1 MIRHLSS
8 LFLCLNSSVLYV
20 IKVDRFWCIEN
31 KLIKYEDMRP
41 IEDIVDEGFHLAREH
56 AFDIKHA
63 AIRVGIIFLIAL
75 MLEVFLFNINYYISS
90 SYDPINVTNQSNLD
104 LASPEKADSGDFSQ
118 NYPVRLTEQS
128 HVLEFHD
135 LNKEIHN
142 IHLDFDNGQAAQN
155 LTVQISFTDSAHET
169 YFNTTEYTFGVPE
182 VDVSTFSEDSQ
193 YLYLQSSGKI
203 QDLRIEVVSEDT
215 TYPVILNAVMLNDP
229 QPFSFNGLRFFVAF
243 LILLFIYVFRP
254 KSSIYR
260 CLIKEHPRFSRF
272 CIVIAT
278 AFEIVILTAYLMFG
292 SNQVGIA
299 TAQYNPGSWDGHSLV
314 NTYEVGGENA
324 QQYAELAKAM
334 ADGQLYL
341 EIEPPQWL
349 QDMDNPYDK
358 GARDELQ
365 KQTGEAYLFDVAYY
379 DGHYYVYFGVLPV
392 LLFYLPFYLLTGSG
406 FPTALG
412 VLIALIAFVLGITAL
427 MDRFARYHFKRVS
440 LGLLLLLQ
448 IPLVGCSGMLY
459 LAKFPTFYSLPIA
472 LALAFTVWGLY
483 FWLHGR
489 ASSKAWTWYL
499 VGSLCMALVVACR
512 PQFIVFSLLAFPL
525 FWRKFITER
534 HILTRQ
540 GRLEFLCLLAP
551 YIIVAIGIMMYNKA
565 RFGSYFDFG
574 ANYNLTVNDMTQR
587 GSNPGRFLPALFAYF
602 LQTPTTTGVFPWIQ
616 PTPFD
621 TTYLGQ
627 TIKEVTFGGILVCL
641 PILWILAFAKPI
653 LSYRFKVRSTNT
665 IAGVVIT
672 MLISGVVVA
681 CMDAQMAGILQRYTA
696 DYSTLFLLPAVLLA
710 FIANDA
716 LSARATSE
724 EGRLF
729 LSRSHEMYLRGVQV
743 AVALSILYVTLVCF
757 APETGW
763 YSDVYSWAY
772 QDIIEMVQFWT

>member
-1 MIRHLSS
+1 
-8 LFLCLNSSVLYV
+8 
-20 IKVDRFWCIEN
+20 
-31 KLIKYEDMRP
+31 MRP
-41 IEDIVDEGFHLAREH
+41 IEEVTEEGIELARAH
-56 AFDIKHA
+56 SHDIKHA
-63 AIRVGIIFLIAL
+63 AIRVGIIFVIAL
-75 MLEVFLFNINYYISS
+75 VLEVFLFNMNFFISS
-90 SYDPINVTNQSNLD
+90 SYESVNLTDQSGLD
-104 LASPEKADSGDFSQ
+104 LADPDEVTKDAFAQ
-118 NYPVRLTEQS
+118 NEPVRLTATS
-128 HVLEFHD
+128 NVLEFHN

-142 IHLDFDNGQAAQN
+142 IHLDFDNSQAAQN
-155 LTVQISFTDSAHET
+155 LTIQISFTDSAHET

-182 VDVSTFSEDSQ
+182 VEVSTFSEESQ
-193 YLYLQSSGKI
+193 YLYLQSSGLI
-203 QDLRIEVVSEDT
+203 QDLRIEIVNEDA
-215 TYPVILNAVMLNDP
+215 TYPLILNAIVINDP
-229 QPFSFNGLRFFVAF
+229 QPFAFNTLRFFVAF
-243 LILLFIYVFRP
+243 VILLFVYVFRP

-260 CLIKEHPRFSRF
+260 CKIKEHPRFSRA
-272 CIVIAT
+272 CIVAAT
-278 AFEIVILTAYLMFG
+278 AFEVFVLTAYLLFG

-299 TAQYNPGSWDGHSLV
+299 TAQYNSGSWDGHSIV

-334 ADGQLYL
+334 AHGQLYL
-341 EIEPPQWL
+341 EEEPPQWL
-349 QDMDNPYDK
+349 QDMENPYDK

-392 LLFYLPFYLLTGSG
+392 LLFYLPFYLITGTS
-406 FPTALG
+406 FPTAIG
-412 VLIALIAFVLGITAL
+412 VLIACIAFILGITAL

-440 LGLLLLLQ
+440 LGLFLLLQ

-472 LALAFTVWGLY
+472 LALALTVWGLY
-483 FWLHGR
+483 CWLHGR
-489 ASSKAWTWYL
+489 SSQKAQVWYL

-525 FWRKFITER
+525 FWRKFITEKHLFTPKGVR
-534 HILTRQ
+534 
-540 GRLEFLCLLAP
+540 EFICLLAP
-551 YIIVAIGIMMYNKA
+551 YFVVAVGIMLYNRA
-565 RFGSYFDFG
+565 RFGSFFDFG

-587 GSNPGRFLPALFAYF
+587 GTNPGRFLPALFAYF

-616 PTPFD
+616 PTTFD

-653 LSYRFKVRSTNT
+653 LKYRFKVRSTNT

-696 DYSTLFLLPAVLLA
+696 DYTTLFLIPAVLLA
-710 FIANDA
+710 FVANDA
-716 LSARATSE
+716 LSAHAKTA
-724 EGRLF
+724 EGKLF
-729 LSRSHEMYLRGVQV
+729 LKKSHTLYLRGIQV
-743 AVALSILYVTLVCF
+743 AVALSILYVTLVCLV
-757 APETGW
+757 PETGW
-763 YSDVYSWAY
+763 YSDIYDWAY
-772 QDIIEMVQFWT
+772 QDIIEMIQFWT

>member
-1 MIRHLSS
+1 
-8 LFLCLNSSVLYV
+8 
-20 IKVDRFWCIEN
+20 
-31 KLIKYEDMRP
+31 MRP
-41 IEDIVDEGFHLAREH
+41 IEDVTDEGIELARSH
-56 AFDIKHA
+56 AQQIKHA
-63 AIRVGIIFLIAL
+63 AIRVGIILVLAL
-75 MLEVFLFNINYYISS
+75 LLEVFLFNMNFFISS
-90 SYDPINVTNQSNLD
+90 TYEPVNLTNQSG
-104 LASPEKADSGDFSQ
+104 LAPADSSEVEEGSFAQ
-118 NYPVRLTEQS
+118 NQPVRLTATS
-128 HVLEFHD
+128 NVLEFHD

-142 IHLDFDNGQAAQN
+142 IHLDFDNTQAAQN

-193 YLYLQSSGKI
+193 YLYLQSSGLI
-203 QDLRIEVVSEDT
+203 QDLRIEIVNEDA
-215 TYPVILNAVMLNDP
+215 TYPIVLNALVINDP
-229 QPFSFNGLRFFVAF
+229 QPFAFNGLRFFVAF
-243 LILLFIYVFRP
+243 IVLLFVYVFRP

-260 CLIKEHPRFSRF
+260 CKIKEHPRFSRA
-272 CIVIAT
+272 CIVAAT
-278 AFEIVILTAYLMFG
+278 AFEVFILTAYLLFG

-299 TAQYNPGSWDGHSLV
+299 TAFYNSGSWNGHSIV

-334 ADGQLYL
+334 AHGQLYL
-341 EIEPPQWL
+341 EEEPPQWL
-349 QDMDNPYDK
+349 QDMENPYDK

-379 DGHYYVYFGVLPV
+379 EGHYYVYFGVLPV
-392 LLFYLPFYLLTGSG
+392 LLFYLPFYLLTGSS
-406 FPTALG
+406 FPTAIG
-412 VLIALIAFVLGITAL
+412 VLIACIAFILGITAL

-440 LGLLLLLQ
+440 LGLFLLLQ

-489 ASSKAWTWYL
+489 SSQKAWGWYL
-499 VGSLCMALVVACR
+499 AGSLCMALVVACR
-512 PQFIVFSLLAFPL
+512 PQFVVFSLLAFPL
-525 FWRKFITER
+525 FWRKFITEKHLFTPKGAR
-534 HILTRQ
+534 
-540 GRLEFLCLLAP
+540 EFACLLAP
-551 YIIVAIGIMMYNKA
+551 YAIVAAGIMLYNRA
-565 RFGSYFDFG
+565 RFGSFFDFG

-587 GSNPGRFLPALFAYF
+587 GTNPGRFLPALFAYF

-616 PTPFD
+616 PTTFD

-653 LSYRFKVRSTNT
+653 LKYRFKVRSTNT

-681 CMDAQMAGILQRYTA
+681 CLDAQMAGILQRYTA
-696 DYSTLFLLPAVLLA
+696 DYSTLFLMPAVLLA
-710 FIANDA
+710 FVANDA
-716 LSARATSE
+716 LSAHAKTD
-724 EGRLF
+724 EGKLF
-729 LSRSHEMYLRGVQV
+729 FEKSHALYLRGIQV
-743 AVALSILYVTLVCF
+743 AVVLSILYVTLVCF
-757 APETGW
+757 VPETGW
-763 YSDVYSWAY
+763 YSDVYDWAY
-772 QDIIEMVQFWT
+772 QDLIEMVQFWT

>member
-1 MIRHLSS
+1 
-8 LFLCLNSSVLYV
+8 
-20 IKVDRFWCIEN
+20 
-31 KLIKYEDMRP
+31 MRP
-41 IEDIVDEGFHLAREH
+41 IEEVTEEGIELARAH
-56 AFDIKHA
+56 SHDIKHA
-63 AIRVGIIFLIAL
+63 AIRVGVIFVIAL
-75 MLEVFLFNINYYISS
+75 VLEVFLFNMNFFISS
-90 SYDPINVTNQSNLD
+90 SYEPVNLTDQSGLD
-104 LASPEKADSGDFSQ
+104 LADPDEVTKDAFAQ
-118 NYPVRLTEQS
+118 NEPVRLTATS
-128 HVLEFHD
+128 NVLEFHN

-142 IHLDFDNGQAAQN
+142 IHLDFDNSQAAQN
-155 LTVQISFTDSAHET
+155 LTIQISFTDSAHET

-182 VDVSTFSEDSQ
+182 VEVSTFSEESQ
-193 YLYLQSSGKI
+193 YLYLQSSGLI
-203 QDLRIEVVSEDT
+203 QDLRIEIVNEDA
-215 TYPVILNAVMLNDP
+215 TYPLILNAIVINDP
-229 QPFSFNGLRFFVAF
+229 QPFAFNGLRFFAAF
-243 LILLFIYVFRP
+243 AILLFVYVFRP

-260 CLIKEHPRFSRF
+260 CKIKEHPRFSRA
-272 CIVIAT
+272 CIVAAT
-278 AFEIVILTAYLMFG
+278 AFEVFVLTAYLLFG

-299 TAQYNPGSWDGHSLV
+299 TAQYNSGSWDGHSIV

-334 ADGQLYL
+334 AHGQLYL
-341 EIEPPQWL
+341 EEQPPQWL
-349 QDMDNPYDK
+349 QDMENPYDK

-392 LLFYLPFYLLTGSG
+392 LLFYLPFYLITGTS
-406 FPTALG
+406 FPTAIG
-412 VLIALIAFVLGITAL
+412 VLIACIAFILGITAL

-440 LGLLLLLQ
+440 LGLFLLLQ

-472 LALAFTVWGLY
+472 LALALTVWGLY
-483 FWLHGR
+483 CWLHGR
-489 ASSKAWTWYL
+489 SSQKAQVWYL

-525 FWRKFITER
+525 FWRKFITEKHLFTPKGVR
-534 HILTRQ
+534 
-540 GRLEFLCLLAP
+540 EFVCLLAP
-551 YIIVAIGIMMYNKA
+551 YFIVAVGIMLYNRA
-565 RFGSYFDFG
+565 RFGSFFDFG

-587 GSNPGRFLPALFAYF
+587 GTNPGRFLPGLFAYF

-616 PTPFD
+616 PTTFD

-653 LSYRFKVRSTNT
+653 LKYRFKVRSTNT

-696 DYSTLFLLPAVLLA
+696 DYTTLFLIPAVLLA
-710 FIANDA
+710 FVANDA
-716 LSARATSE
+716 LSAHAKTA
-724 EGRLF
+724 EGKLF
-729 LSRSHEMYLRGVQV
+729 LEKSHTLYLRGIQV
-743 AVALSILYVTLVCF
+743 AVALSILYVTLVCL

-763 YSDVYSWAY
+763 YSDIYDWAY
-772 QDIIEMVQFWT
+772 QDIIEMIQFWT

>member
-1 MIRHLSS
+1 
-8 LFLCLNSSVLYV
+8 
-20 IKVDRFWCIEN
+20 
-31 KLIKYEDMRP
+31 MRP
-41 IEDIVDEGFHLAREH
+41 IEDVTDEGIELARSH
-56 AFDIKHA
+56 AQQIKHA
-63 AIRVGIIFLIAL
+63 AIRVGIILVLAL
-75 MLEVFLFNINYYISS
+75 LLEVFLFNMNFFISS
-90 SYDPINVTNQSNLD
+90 TYEPVNLTNQSG
-104 LASPEKADSGDFSQ
+104 LAPADSSEVEEGSFAQ
-118 NYPVRLTEQS
+118 NQPVRLTATS
-128 HVLEFHD
+128 NVLEFHD

-142 IHLDFDNGQAAQN
+142 IHLDFDNTQAAQN

-193 YLYLQSSGKI
+193 YLYLQSSGLI
-203 QDLRIEVVSEDT
+203 QDLRIEIVNEDA
-215 TYPVILNAVMLNDP
+215 TYPIVLNALVINDP
-229 QPFSFNGLRFFVAF
+229 QPFAFNGLRFFVAF
-243 LILLFIYVFRP
+243 IVLLFVYVFRP

-260 CLIKEHPRFSRF
+260 CKIKEHPRFSRA
-272 CIVIAT
+272 CIVAAT
-278 AFEIVILTAYLMFG
+278 AFEVFILTAYLLFG

-299 TAQYNPGSWDGHSLV
+299 TAFYNSGSWDGHSIV

-334 ADGQLYL
+334 AHGQLYL
-341 EIEPPQWL
+341 EEEPPQWL
-349 QDMDNPYDK
+349 QDMENPYDK

-379 DGHYYVYFGVLPV
+379 EGHYYVYFGVLPV
-392 LLFYLPFYLLTGSG
+392 LLFYLPFYLLTGSS
-406 FPTALG
+406 FPTAIG
-412 VLIALIAFVLGITAL
+412 VLIACIAFILGITAL

-440 LGLLLLLQ
+440 LGLFLLLQ

-489 ASSKAWTWYL
+489 SSQKAWGWYL
-499 VGSLCMALVVACR
+499 AGSLCMALVVACR
-512 PQFIVFSLLAFPL
+512 PQFVVFSLLAFPL
-525 FWRKFITER
+525 FWRKFITEKHLFTPKGAR
-534 HILTRQ
+534 
-540 GRLEFLCLLAP
+540 EFACLLAP
-551 YIIVAIGIMMYNKA
+551 YAIVAAGIMLYNRA
-565 RFGSYFDFG
+565 RFGSFFDFG

-587 GSNPGRFLPALFAYF
+587 GTNPGRFLPALFAYF

-616 PTPFD
+616 PTTFD

-653 LSYRFKVRSTNT
+653 LKYRFKVRSTNT

-681 CMDAQMAGILQRYTA
+681 CLDAQMAGILQRYTA
-696 DYSTLFLLPAVLLA
+696 DYSTLFLMPAVLLA
-710 FIANDA
+710 FVANDA
-716 LSARATSE
+716 LSAHAKTD
-724 EGRLF
+724 EGKLF
-729 LSRSHEMYLRGVQV
+729 FEKSHALYLRGIQV

-757 APETGW
+757 VPETGW
-763 YSDVYSWAY
+763 YSDVYDWAY
-772 QDIIEMVQFWT
+772 QDLIEMVQFWT